1 MILHVFLFT
10 WSINMLFFSSE
21 YEKIIM
27 GAGNKRKFDL
37 EGNECINVIFF
48 NVPKRRKWFRKIEF
62 SFALK

>member
-1 MILHVFLFT
+1 
-10 WSINMLFFSSE
+10 MLFFSLE

>member
-1 MILHVFLFT
+1 
-10 WSINMLFFSSE
+10 MLFFSLE

-62 SFALK
+62 AFALK